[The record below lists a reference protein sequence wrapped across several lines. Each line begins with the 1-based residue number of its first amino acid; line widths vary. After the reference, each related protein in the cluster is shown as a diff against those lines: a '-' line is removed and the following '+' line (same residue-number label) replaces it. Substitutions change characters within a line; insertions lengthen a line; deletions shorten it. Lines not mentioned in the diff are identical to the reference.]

1 MARPRSPW
9 PAILLLG
16 AIAAAIYGATSIGW
30 HTRPSPA
37 GSRNPEQAEPVSRVS
52 ICVTNYSLCSWPP
65 ARVGDPC
72 VCPHPL
78 RGLVPGHVE
87 LEGGEPAIPGSRDWS
102 ERENTRELYD
112 WESLVGP

>member
-9 PAILLLG
+9 PAILLLSG
-16 AIAAAIYGATSIGW
+16 IAAAIYAATSIGW
-30 HTRPSPA
+30 QDRPPA
-37 GSRNPEQAEPVSRVS
+37 PQQAEPALRVS
-52 ICVTNYSLCSWPP
+52 VCVTSYSLCSWPP
-65 ARVGDPC
+65 ARTGDPC

-87 LEGGEPAIPGSRDWS
+87 LEGGEPAIPSSRDWS

-112 WESLVGP
+112 WEGFVGP